1 MWFYLHLFNFLPP
14 PQIMLY
20 GRYVMGGTLN
30 YVILAWKARA
40 MLAIPGECVLALDK
54 GCGGAP
60 ADSEGVRGRSP
71 GLCGNLKPRQRARLS
86 EVFKTIPDRHV

>member
-1 MWFYLHLFNFLPP
+1 
-14 PQIMLY
+14 MLY

-30 YVILAWKARA
+30 YVILVWKARA
-40 MLAIPGECVLALDK
+40 MLAVPGECVLALDK